1 MEKSTGILLLIAVAF
16 RLLVLFFFSQSIFL
30 TQLSI
35 STFIVVM
42 IIAIILLIR
51 KWLHWRNQLLL
62 STRLVKKFHSC

>member
-1 MEKSTGILLLIAVAF
+1 MEKLTGILLLIAVAF

-30 TQLSI
+30 TQLCI

-51 KWLHWRNQLLL
+51 KWLHWRN
-62 STRLVKKFHSC
+62 SK

>member
-1 MEKSTGILLLIAVAF
+1 MEKLTGILLLIAVAF

-51 KWLHWRNQLLL
+51 KMVSLAKLEIKSITAIYSR
-62 STRLVKKFHSC
+62 S

>member
-42 IIAIILLIR
+42 IIAIILLIGNGFIGET
-51 KWLHWRNQLLL
+51 RNKINYCYLLA
-62 STRLVKKFHSC
+62 